1 MWKLKIMQMIY
12 KLPAKKRFSFSE
24 ISGVKEVF
32 HSLPRARA
40 RFIENIP
47 IFCGPNPSPN

>member
-32 HSLPRARA
+32 CTLPRARA
-40 RFIENIP
+40 RFVGNTP
-47 IFCGPNPSPN
+47 IF